1 MNPKNFIAIMVL
13 LVMGA
18 CAGGEQERSV
28 EIDTPQEIKEEK
40 KKIPEYADASFKD
53 GMVESAFQYY
63 LKIQQALVQSDD
75 QAVRNA
81 AENLAED
88 FTEKH
93 QELKDLAHKMSETE
107 SLEEQRKDFEKLTT
121 TLEPILRNS
130 IVSGEIY
137 KQYCPMAF
145 NDKGAYWISE
155 TKEIRNPY
163 FGEKMLKCGSTK
175 DTITKK

>member
-1 MNPKNFIAIMVL
+1 
-13 LVMGA
+13 
-18 CAGGEQERSV
+18 
-28 EIDTPQEIKEEK
+28 
-40 KKIPEYADASFKD
+40 
-53 GMVESAFQYY
+53 
-63 LKIQQALVQSDD
+63 
-75 QAVRNA
+75 
-81 AENLAED
+81 
-88 FTEKH
+88 
-93 QELKDLAHKMSETE
+93 MSETE

-130 IVSGEIY
+130 IMSGEIY